1 MNTKLMHGA
10 EPFFI
15 PGGRIGCLCV
25 HGLTASPQ
33 EVYWLGTYLAQHG
46 ASVCAP
52 RLYGHGVEPSHI
64 RRARWQD
71 WYLSVLDGYHLLR
84 RQCDQVITLGLS
96 LGGLL
101 SLRLAAD
108 EPVAAVVAMAAPVR
122 LSIKNIRLVH
132 LLRYFGATVIRFD
145 RAADPINTRIEAI
158 QRERGEGVTGRVA
171 YYEHSAAGTAELLK
185 LQTEVKAGLSR
196 ITAPTLLIFSEAD
209 RTVPIENID
218 LIAGGLT
225 ACPDVQIV
233 RLKQSDH
240 ILTNDIEY
248 MQVFESAWSFIE
260 RVADG
265 KHETLERAST

>member
-15 PGGRIGCLCV
+15 PGGRIGCLCL

-33 EVYWLGTYLAQHG
+33 EVAWLGAFLAQHG
-46 ASVCAP
+46 ATVYAP
-52 RLYGHGVEPSHI
+52 RLYGHGVEPAHL

-71 WYLSVLDGYHLLR
+71 WYLSALDGYHLLR
-84 RQCDQVITLGLS
+84 RQCDQVIVLGLS
-96 LGGLL
+96 MGGLL

-108 EPVAAVVAMAAPVR
+108 EAVAGLVAMAAPVR
-122 LSIKNIRLVH
+122 IAIKNVWVVH
-132 LLRYFGATVIRFD
+132 LLRYFVPTVIRFD
-145 RAADPINTRIEAI
+145 RATDRINARVEAI
-158 QRERGEGVTGRVA
+158 QRERGEAVTGRVA

-185 LQTEVKAGLSR
+185 LQAAVKASLAR
-196 ITAPTLLIFSEAD
+196 ITAPALLIFSEAD
-209 RTVPIENID
+209 QTVPIENID

-225 ACPDVQIV
+225 ACRDVQIV

-248 MQVFESAWSFIE
+248 MQVFESAWSFVE
-260 RVADG
+260 RI
-265 KHETLERAST
+265 T